1 MTYSETKEE
10 TLDPENWDEFRALGH
25 KMLDD
30 MINFQRDIAKRESL
44 YPTPQDL
51 EEICVPLSEKGEGE
65 QKIFDIYQRRI
76 KPYTSANRTLHP
88 RYWGAVV
95 GNGSPYGMLAGMLT
109 SGLNISIET
118 IPSVDG
124 YVHRQVIDWIKE
136 MLDYPKEAGGVLVTG
151 GSEANFTALAV
162 ARNASAE
169 IDMKEGGMQNVP
181 RKMIVYVSD
190 GGHHCLER
198 SVELLGI
205 GGGNLR
211 WIPTDNDHRIK
222 IDALKETISRDKI
235 AGYHPF
241 CIIGCAG
248 TVDTGAFDDL
258 NALADMAAR
267 EKMWFHVD
275 AAFGGWVKISKT
287 HRSLADG
294 LERADSVAI
303 DLHKWMYMPY
313 GLGCTLVKDKLAH
326 YRTFV
331 YGHEAQY
338 IKAAFERGQVQD
350 ELLSSASNLSLPLSR
365 TFSSLRPYMLLR
377 AHGREKY
384 SRLIQQNIDQ
394 ANYLASLVE
403 KDPEM
408 ELTAPVA
415 SNVVN
420 FRFNP
425 GGLTEE
431 EVSDLNK
438 KIIEEIYKIRFWMI
452 SETVLKGRF
461 TLRAAITNHRS
472 KREDFDYIYNLVKE
486 LGQKAL
492 QSLKKQ

>member
-1 MTYSETKEE
+1 MTFNTKIEE
-10 TLDPENWDEFRALGH
+10 TLDPDDWDEMRALGY
-25 KMLDD
+25 KMVDD
-30 MINFQRDIAKRESL
+30 MLNFQRDITKGENPRATSRNIEG
-44 YPTPQDL
+44 
-51 EEICVPLSEKGEGE
+51 ICIPLPEKGEGE
-65 QKIFDIYQRRI
+65 QKVFEFYQRNI
-76 KPYTSANRTLHP
+76 KPYVGANRNLHP
-88 RYWGAVV
+88 RFWGAVV
-95 GNGSPYGMLAGMLT
+95 GNGSPYGMLTGILT
-109 SGLNISIET
+109 SGLGASLET
-118 IPSVDG
+118 TPTIDG
-124 YVHRQVIDWIKE
+124 YVHRQVIGWIKD
-136 MLDYPKEAGGVLVTG
+136 MLDYPKEAGGVLVSG
-151 GSEANFTALAV
+151 GSEANFTGLAV
-162 ARNASAE
+162 ARNTRAE
-169 IDMKEGGMQNVP
+169 IDLKTEGMQSVP
-181 RKMIVYVSD
+181 RKMILYVSD
-190 GGHHCLER
+190 GGHHSLER

-211 WIPTDNDHRIK
+211 WIPTDDDHRIK
-222 IDALKETISRDKI
+222 IDLLKEAINRDRK
-235 AGYHPF
+235 AGYLPF

-258 NALADMAAR
+258 NALADLASS

-287 HRSLADG
+287 HRKLADG

-313 GLGCTLVKDKLAH
+313 GIGCTLVRDKLAH

-331 YGHEAQY
+331 YGHDAQY
-338 IKAAFERGQVQD
+338 IKSAYERGQVQD
-350 ELLSSASNLSLPLSR
+350 ELLSGASNLSLPLSR
-365 TFSSLRPYMLLR
+365 CFTSIKPYLLLR
-377 AHGREKY
+377 AYGRDKY

-394 ANYLASLVE
+394 ASYLASLIE

-425 GGLTEE
+425 GGLSEDE
-431 EVSDLNK
+431 ISDLNK
-438 KIIEEIYKIRFWMI
+438 KIISEVYKIRFWMI

-472 KREDFDYIYNLVKE
+472 KRQDFDYIYNLVKE
-486 LGQKAL
+486 LGHKAF
-492 QSLKKQ
+492 SDLKKK